1 MRKLQATVKKLKRNN
16 GETISEVLI
25 ALLVAALAIVLLAG
39 MINASA
45 TMIEKSKEKNEKYTV
60 AENGIVEQS
69 GQSTETGTVTVEI
82 DRQAGRLSDAN
93 STNEISVDYYT
104 NGEAGSNPVRSYKVK

>member
-1 MRKLQATVKKLKRNN
+1 MRRLQATAKKLKSEK

-39 MINASA
+39 MINASYS
-45 TMIEKSKEKNEKYTV
+45 MITKSKEKNEKYTV

-69 GQSTETGTVTVEI
+69 TDSEVSGKVTIEI
-82 DRQAGRLSDAN
+82 DGQPGRLSDAN
-93 STNEISVDYYT
+93 STYEIDVDYYT